1 MKIGIVTGA
10 SSGLGRESVI
20 QLWEHFGGIDAI
32 WVVARR
38 RERLLELSQQVGAPL
53 CIFSLDLTKGRDL
66 AVLAAALAKEK
77 PQVKFL
83 VNAAG
88 FGKTGPLAETSMKDS
103 VGMVQLNC
111 AALTAVTRMVLT
123 YMAENS
129 RIIQYASGAA
139 FLPQPGFAVYAAT
152 KAYVFSFSRA
162 LNREL
167 KDRRICVTAVCPGP
181 VRTEFFD
188 RAGGTL
194 PVYKRLV
201 MANPRRVA
209 AKAIRDSIACRELS
223 IYSPA
228 MELFFLLTRLVPH
241 RLLLGALLAAQTRM
255 RQKLS
260 AARTVTKED

>member
-20 QLWEHFGGIDAI
+20 QLWEHFGGMDAI

-38 RERLLELSQQVGAPL
+38 RERLLELSQQVGVPL

-66 AVLAAALAKEK
+66 AVLATALAKEK

-88 FGKTGPLAETSMKDS
+88 FGKTGPLAEMSMEDS

-111 AALTAVTRMVLT
+111 TALTAVTRMVLP

-129 RIIQYASGAA
+129 RIIRYASGAA

-152 KAYVFSFSRA
+152 KSFVLSYSRA
-162 LNREL
+162 LGEEL
-167 KDRRICVTAVCPGP
+167 RDRDIYVTAVCPGP
-181 VRTEFFD
+181 VKTEFFD
-188 RAGGTL
+188 LAETTGQIPL
-194 PVYKRLV
+194 YKRLV
-201 MANPRRVA
+201 MANSRHVVR
-209 AKAIRDSIACRELS
+209 KALNDSILGRPVSVYGLTMKAFRLLSKIAPHSLLLS
-223 IYSPA
+223 I
-228 MELFFLLTRLVPH
+228 
-241 RLLLGALLAAQTRM
+241 M
-255 RQKLS
+255 RKLS
-260 AARTVTKED
+260 